1 MSNKRVWGSQN
12 LLSEPGV
19 HPPLLPSR
27 IRFSPTELFPSLL
40 DPFFPPFHPS
50 ATGGAAWQQR
60 ASPPCTQA
68 PPQTPNLMRAPGLL
82 HSCPIWVKTNKQTN
96 RKRGE
101 KKRGGW
107 LPPYLRAAPGA
118 RQRAAGM
125 GRPLLPTFRAGC
137 RGPALRHFPALGTSL
152 CAAGLQPSQFFFS
165 FFFFFYL
172 SLALSIEPCVFR
184 LPSGLS

>member
-82 HSCPIWVKTNKQTN
+82 HSCPIWVKTNKQTTEKGG
-96 RKRGE
+96 RKREEAGCPPTCVQRQE
-101 KKRGGW
+101 PGSGQQAWGGHCS
-107 LPPYLRAAPGA
+107 PHFG
-118 RQRAAGM
+118 QAAGA
-125 GRPLLPTFRAGC
+125 PLC
-137 RGPALRHFPALGTSL
+137 DTSL
-152 CAAGLQPSQFFFS
+152 LWARPSVLLACSPANFFFPFS
-165 FFFFFYL
+165 FFFICPLL
-172 SLALSIEPCVFR
+172 SQ
-184 LPSGLS
+184 